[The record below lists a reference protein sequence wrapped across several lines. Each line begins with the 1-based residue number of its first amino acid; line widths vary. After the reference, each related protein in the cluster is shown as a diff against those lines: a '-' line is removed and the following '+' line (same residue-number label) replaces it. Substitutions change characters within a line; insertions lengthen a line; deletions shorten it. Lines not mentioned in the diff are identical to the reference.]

1 MLISSHNKVNHYWK
15 TLFLTWD
22 LSNIPVVG
30 PHFCHSDCAV
40 TKVSRNDVANNKG
53 RALLCNFFRGNR
65 DLICW
70 TKTLLKTKVLVLWN
84 SIFKVCFLYGCVCVV
99 SRVQLYVFP
108 WTVAHQAPMSM
119 NYLGKN
125 TGVCCNFLLQGIFL
139 TQGSNSHF
147 LYHPLP
153 LHHLYG

>member
-1 MLISSHNKVNHYWK
+1 MLIRSHNKVNHSGK
-15 TLFLTWD
+15 SLFLTWD
-22 LSNIPVVG
+22 LSSIPVVG
-30 PHFCHSDCAV
+30 PHFCHNDCAV
-40 TKVSRNDVANNKG
+40 TKVSRDDAANNKG
-53 RALLCNFFRGNR
+53 RALLCNIFRCIR
-65 DLICW
+65 ELICW

-84 SIFKVCFLYGCVCVV
+84 SIFKVCFLYGRVCVV

-125 TGVCCNFLLQGIFL
+125 TEVSCSSLLQGIFL
-139 TQGSNSHF
+139 TQGLNSHL